1 MNVFLAYLFR
11 LQHLLLP
18 FFAVIVNK
26 QEQNSFRVLNVQNYV
41 PNYYRFI
48 DESLTNTESGTA
60 ILIGVLLYII
70 NFQLKFS
77 LTVRLNSTLEPFIN
91 QTQDPFKPTQMIQV

>member
-1 MNVFLAYLFR
+1 MKVFVAYLFC
-11 LQHLLLP
+11 LQHLLLT

-48 DESLTNTESGTA
+48 DE
-60 ILIGVLLYII
+60 
-70 NFQLKFS
+70 
-77 LTVRLNSTLEPFIN
+77 
-91 QTQDPFKPTQMIQV
+91 

>member
-1 MNVFLAYLFR
+1 MKVFVAYLFC

-41 PNYYRFI
+41 PNYYKFI

-60 ILIGVLLYII
+60 ILIGILLYII
-70 NFQLKFS
+70 NFQLKFDCKAQFNPR
-77 LTVRLNSTLEPFIN
+77 TFHKPNSRPI
-91 QTQDPFKPTQMIQV
+91 